1 MRLILLSFIFLL
13 TAPGA
18 PLKAQANSYTDSLR
32 KYQEN
37 YIKTHEV
44 VTGKD
49 KAFLHF
55 FPVNEKYRVK
65 ARIEKV
71 PEAPWFKMETSGK
84 EKKTHRVFAIAS
96 FMLQDTPVKL
106 HIYQSQ
112 QLMGIK
118 QYADLLFIP
127 FTDRTSGEETY
138 ANGRYIDAS
147 LTDIKE
153 DSLVIDFNKAYNP
166 YCAYVSN
173 VYNCP
178 MPPPEN
184 DLPVMVRAGEMKFSK
199 PH

>member
-1 MRLILLSFIFLL
+1 MRLLSLSLFIILISS
-13 TAPGA
+13 GA
-18 PLKAQANSYTDSLR
+18 ELKAQSSSYIDSLGE
-32 KYQEN
+32 YQDN
-37 YIKTHEV
+37 YVKTHEV

-49 KAFLHF
+49 KAFMHF
-55 FPVNEKYRVK
+55 FPINEKYRVK
-65 ARIEKV
+65 AKIEKV

-84 EKKTHRVFAIAS
+84 EKKTHRVFAIAT
-96 FMLQDTPVKL
+96 FMLHDTLVKL

-127 FTDRTSGEETY
+127 FTDRTSGEESY

-147 LTDIKE
+147 LTDIKG
-153 DSLVIDFNKAYNP
+153 DSLVLDFNKAYNP

-184 DLPVMVRAGEMKFSK
+184 DLPLAVRAGEMKFSK

>member
-1 MRLILLSFIFLL
+1 MRFLFVSIFFLLIL
-13 TAPGA
+13 PEA
-18 PLKAQANSYTDSLR
+18 PLKAQANSYTDSIR
-32 KYQEN
+32 KYQDN
-37 YIKTHEV
+37 YVNMHEV

-49 KAFLHF
+49 KSLMYF

-65 ARIEKV
+65 AKIEKV

-84 EKKTHRVFAIAS
+84 EKKTHRVFAIAT
-96 FMLQDTPVKL
+96 FMLHDTIVKL

-147 LTDIKE
+147 LADIRG

-184 DLPVMVRAGEMKFSK
+184 DLPVAVRAGEMKFSK

>member
-1 MRLILLSFIFLL
+1 MRLLPVSLLLILLFPCLR
-13 TAPGA
+13 
-18 PLKAQANSYTDSLR
+18 LKAQAASYTDSLN
-32 KYQEN
+32 KYQQT
-37 YIKTHEV
+37 YVKTHEV

-49 KAFLHF
+49 RALLHF
-55 FPVNEKYRVK
+55 FPVNEKYRIK
-65 ARIEKV
+65 AKIEKV
-71 PEAPWFKMETSGK
+71 PEAPWFPMETSGR

-96 FMLQDTPVKL
+96 FMLNDTLVQL

-118 QYADLLFIP
+118 KYAGLLFIP

-147 LTDIKE
+147 LADIKD

-178 MPPPEN
+178 MPPREN
-184 DLPVMVRAGEMKFSK
+184 DLPVTVRAGEMKFIK
-199 PH
+199 

>member
-1 MRLILLSFIFLL
+1 MRLLLVSLLFLL
-13 TAPGA
+13 IEPGA
-18 PLKAQANSYTDSLR
+18 PLKAQDDSYADSLR
-32 KYQEN
+32 KYQDN
-37 YIKTHEV
+37 YVKTHEV

-49 KAFLHF
+49 KDLLHF
-55 FPVNEKYRVK
+55 FPVNDKYRVK

-96 FMLQDTPVKL
+96 FMLHDTLVKL

-118 QYADLLFIP
+118 QYAALLFIP

-147 LTDIKE
+147 LTDIKG

-184 DLPVMVRAGEMKFSK
+184 DLPVAVRAGEMKFSK

>member
-1 MRLILLSFIFLL
+1 MRLL
-13 TAPGA
+13 TALVFFVLILRCNG
-18 PLKAQANSYTDSLR
+18 LIAQDNLYADSLR
-32 KYQEN
+32 KYREN
-37 YIKTHEV
+37 YIKEHEV

-49 KAFLHF
+49 KALLHF
-55 FPVNEKYRVK
+55 FPVNEKYRVTAK
-65 ARIEKV
+65 IEKV

-84 EKKTHRVFAIAS
+84 EKKTHRVFAIAT
-96 FMLQDTPVKL
+96 FMLHDTLVKL

-127 FTDRTSGEETY
+127 FTDRTSSEESY

-147 LTDIKE
+147 LADIKG

-184 DLPVMVRAGEMKFSK
+184 DLPVAVRAGEMKFNK
-199 PH
+199 AH

>member
-1 MRLILLSFIFLL
+1 MRLLFLSLFIVFIL
-13 TAPGA
+13 PGTV
-18 PLKAQANSYTDSLR
+18 LKAQHATYIDSLEE
-32 KYQEN
+32 YQEN
-37 YIKTHEV
+37 YVKTHEV

-49 KAFLHF
+49 KALMHF

-65 ARIEKV
+65 AKIEKI

-96 FMLQDTPVKL
+96 FMLHDTQVKL

-127 FTDRTSGEETY
+127 FTDRSSGEETY

-173 VYNCP
+173 IYNCP

-184 DLPVMVRAGEMKFSK
+184 DLPVTVRAGEMKFSK

>member
-1 MRLILLSFIFLL
+1 MRLLLVSIFFLVLL
-13 TAPGA
+13 PAA
-18 PLKAQANSYTDSLR
+18 PLKAQVDSYTDSLR
-32 KYQEN
+32 KYQDN
-37 YIKTHEV
+37 YVKTHEV

-49 KAFLHF
+49 KSLMHF

-65 ARIEKV
+65 AKIEKV
-71 PEAPWFKMETSGK
+71 PEAPWFKMETSGQ

-96 FMLQDTPVKL
+96 FILHDTLVKL

-147 LTDIKE
+147 LTDIKG

-184 DLPVMVRAGEMKFSK
+184 DLPVTLRAGEMKFSK
-199 PH
+199 PY